1 MAAVH
6 NSVSKTWWP
15 QMAPGYI
22 SICMYITYIT
32 ILRTISPKRK
42 FKNLTK
48 DYLVG
53 FLCMSVCVCVL
64 LFYLV
69 DTTDKKLVED
79 ENVFK
84 DLLIST
90 ISCWYHPNVTLKK
103 LKWKVRSIFISKQ
116 PLLKQTVITSKGIFW
131 TSNQTKMTYRKL
143 Y

>member
-1 MAAVH
+1 
-6 NSVSKTWWP
+6 
-15 QMAPGYI
+15 MAPGYI

-90 ISCWYHPNVTLKK
+90 ISC
-103 LKWKVRSIFISKQ
+103 
-116 PLLKQTVITSKGIFW
+116 
-131 TSNQTKMTYRKL
+131 
-143 Y
+143 